1 MYRSTTLCRMAQ
13 CRETILKMEEW
24 STNSTVKR
32 GSVSMALLSSIV
44 TKDSGIALH
53 QAVSQMVSISESC
66 PALFTCSIQQQQQ
79 KNFIP
84 LRRITGWFE
93 DDTFSLLL
101 YPTGDKKTFI
111 QEGTVVKESPESEYK
126 GFLNSMKISNLLITV
141 CLQMQNK
148 RSRKYKHLYDLTYF
162 ATLWVIVEYI
172 YLINSRS
179 SQHYSNYREDNSG
192 VEINVK
198 ANVTKQRFRSS
209 CVSFMLLTSVSPC
222 HPEVNADRPEG
233 HDQLIV

>member
-1 MYRSTTLCRMAQ
+1 MYRSRTLCRMAQ
-13 CRETILKMEEW
+13 CRETIRKMELW
-24 STNSTVKR
+24 SSNSTVKR
-32 GSVSMALLSSIV
+32 GSVSMALLSLNV
-44 TKDSGIALH
+44 TKDSGMALH

-93 DDTFSLLL
+93 NDAFSLLL

-111 QEGTVVKESPESEYK
+111 REGTVVKESRESEYK
-126 GFLNSMKISNLLITV
+126 GFLNSMKIKCLLITV

-172 YLINSRS
+172 Y
-179 SQHYSNYREDNSG
+179 
-192 VEINVK
+192 
-198 ANVTKQRFRSS
+198 
-209 CVSFMLLTSVSPC
+209 SF
-222 HPEVNADRPEG
+222 D
-233 HDQLIV
+233 